1 MEQSEQQRPSTHSG
15 RRGDQARSLQVLDRD
30 FRRGNRGNAEPD
42 DPKPVHDPF
51 RLECKSGMYAGRH
64 MGVIPRPCVTYDR
77 AEMKAPQMDR
87 FVNGL
92 GVQGKLRFVDDRY
105 ARHQRQL
112 KIVQYLKSRSCADL
126 PMTLL
131 AGNEFYSGAQG
142 PATVRGERP
151 EIVRVDR
158 RSPLFSSMPYAAPRL
173 SPASFRGWACS
184 PCPAR
189 SCARRPRTEVAA
201 ARTTKIPFFI
211 AYVGFRRTGLHSLLR
226 HAPCRSQRRLRSLR
240 PTALRV

>member
-158 RSPLFSSMPYAAPRL
+158 RSPLFMLDAVCRAEAQSCFVSRVGVL
-173 SPASFRGWACS
+173 SVS
-184 PCPAR
+184 R

>member
-1 MEQSEQQRPSTHSG
+1 
-15 RRGDQARSLQVLDRD
+15 
-30 FRRGNRGNAEPD
+30 
-42 DPKPVHDPF
+42 
-51 RLECKSGMYAGRH
+51 MYAGRH
-64 MGVIPRPCVTYDR
+64 MGVILRPCVTYDR

-142 PATVRGERP
+142 PATVR
-151 EIVRVDR
+151 
-158 RSPLFSSMPYAAPRL
+158 
-173 SPASFRGWACS
+173 AS
-184 PCPAR
+184 
-189 SCARRPRTEVAA
+189 VL
-201 ARTTKIPFFI
+201 K
-211 AYVGFRRTGLHSLLR
+211 
-226 HAPCRSQRRLRSLR
+226 
-240 PTALRV
+240 

>member
-1 MEQSEQQRPSTHSG
+1 
-15 RRGDQARSLQVLDRD
+15 
-30 FRRGNRGNAEPD
+30 
-42 DPKPVHDPF
+42 
-51 RLECKSGMYAGRH
+51 MYAGRH

-131 AGNEFYSGAQG
+131 VGNEFYSGAQG

-158 RSPLFSSMPYAAPRL
+158 RSPLFMLGAVCRAEAQSCFVSRVGVL
-173 SPASFRGWACS
+173 SVSR
-184 PCPAR
+184 
-189 SCARRPRTEVAA
+189 
-201 ARTTKIPFFI
+201 
-211 AYVGFRRTGLHSLLR
+211 SLLR
-226 HAPCRSQRRLRSLR
+226 PETEAGGCRREND
-240 PTALRV
+240 

>member
-1 MEQSEQQRPSTHSG
+1 
-15 RRGDQARSLQVLDRD
+15 
-30 FRRGNRGNAEPD
+30 
-42 DPKPVHDPF
+42 
-51 RLECKSGMYAGRH
+51 MYAGRH

-77 AEMKAPQMDR
+77 AEMKAPQMNR

-131 AGNEFYSGAQG
+131 AGNEFYAGAQG

-158 RSPLFSSMPYAAPRL
+158 RSPLFMLDAICRAEAQSCFVSRVGVL
-173 SPASFRGWACS
+173 SVSR
-184 PCPAR
+184 
-189 SCARRPRTEVAA
+189 
-201 ARTTKIPFFI
+201 
-211 AYVGFRRTGLHSLLR
+211 SLLR
-226 HAPCRSQRRLRSLR
+226 PETEDGGCRREND
-240 PTALRV
+240 